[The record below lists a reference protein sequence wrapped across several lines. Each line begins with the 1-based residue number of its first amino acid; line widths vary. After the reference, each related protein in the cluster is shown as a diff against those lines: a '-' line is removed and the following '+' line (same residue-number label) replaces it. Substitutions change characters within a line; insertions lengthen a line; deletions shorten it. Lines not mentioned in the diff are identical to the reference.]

1 MIFTVSKKNNNA
13 VGSILVRDNGDI
25 ERTTVNEDGT
35 ETKTITKNE
44 AQEKT

>member
-35 ETKTITKNE
+35 ETKAIIKNE
-44 AQEKT
+44 VHEQT